1 MSIQKKINK
10 IQDLITEICQEL
22 ENEQPTDETAEDKLN
37 EVINHIDLTSD
48 QIDDLEE
55 VYCDYQD
62 YLEIADEPPRDSW
75 EYNGVSPKDF
85 YEA

>member
-22 ENEQPTDETAEDKLN
+22 ANEQPTTETAEDKLN

-62 YLEIADEPPRDSW
+62 YLEIEDEPPRDSW
-75 EYNGVSPKDF
+75 EYNGISPKDF